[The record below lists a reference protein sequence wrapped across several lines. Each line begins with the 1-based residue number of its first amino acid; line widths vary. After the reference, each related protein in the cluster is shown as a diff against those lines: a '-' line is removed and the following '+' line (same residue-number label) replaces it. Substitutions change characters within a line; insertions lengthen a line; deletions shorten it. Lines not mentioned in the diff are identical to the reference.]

1 MNNNINS
8 EEIRTAVEE
17 ISAGICSD
25 ANAPAS
31 HLPEKVVDWITETF
45 ISDYLEEGEN
55 RLPEVNDVLKGMCD
69 YLQEECSADADEL
82 REKKRKIDEIKNSL
96 EILGYSLDDFSDS
109 DLIEIYDTTYD
120 LLANCDEYNN
130 EYNNSLDDA
139 VKSIVKKENR
149 ERF

>member
-69 YLQEECSADADEL
+69 YLQEECSSDADNL

-96 EILGYSLDDFSDS
+96 KFSEYSLDDFSDS
-109 DLIEIYDTTYD
+109 DLEEIYDKTYD
-120 LLANCDEYNN
+120 LIAEDDIYKD
-130 EYNNSLDDA
+130 SLDIA
-139 VKSIVKKENR
+139 VKSIVEKKIEKD
-149 ERF
+149 F

>member
-69 YLQEECSADADEL
+69 YLQEECSSDADEL

-96 EILGYSLDDFSDS
+96 KFSEYSLDDFSDS
-109 DLIEIYDTTYD
+109 DLEEIYDKTYD
-120 LLANCDEYNN
+120 LIAKDDIYKD
-130 EYNNSLDDA
+130 SLDIA
-139 VKSIVKKENR
+139 VKSIVEKKIEKD
-149 ERF
+149 F